1 MSFLWKWQ
9 EVNQDTDNKR
19 SKRLI
24 LCCYPSCL
32 FLSFC
37 PLSRVTVARDLAA
50 PDTHQ
55 FEMRWMELLLLLG
68 EPSGLHPLTKTL
80 LICYWLRPAVAL
92 LWSLKT
98 EKGMSGRI
106 VDFNHGPAAHFD
118 IALKKILS
126 TTKDRSECHVNR
138 IQERR
143 EMLQIVSCL
152 RRI

>member
-9 EVNQDTDNKR
+9 EVNQDTDNKH

-24 LCCYPSCL
+24 LCCYPARY
-32 FLSFC
+32 FC
-37 PLSRVTVARDLAA
+37 PLSRVTVARNLAA

-55 FEMRWMELLLLLG
+55 FEMRWMELSLPLG
-68 EPSGLHPLTKTL
+68 EPSGLHPLTKTM
-80 LICYWLRPAVAL
+80 LICYWFRPAVAL

-118 IALKKILS
+118 IAKKKILS
-126 TTKDRSECHVNR
+126 TTKDRSESHVNR

-143 EMLQIVSCL
+143 DTLQFVSCL